1 MWLPCRRDNDLQ
13 LFGRRCL
20 AGRSQRPNRQVRVFT
35 VRRSRRSDGTAA
47 RLDPHR
53 PAYGDPTLRP
63 SASGVV
69 PPLDRDLLDA
79 VKDLDEH
86 GLRRLQILTRAQL
99 ERTGAIDPTDEPSI
113 SLRKQ
118 MVRCGK
124 SGCTKCPHGPY
135 WYAYWTEAGKRRSRY
150 IGRLLDES
158 L

>member
-1 MWLPCRRDNDLQ
+1 M
-13 LFGRRCL
+13 
-20 AGRSQRPNRQVRVFT
+20 AG
-35 VRRSRRSDGTAA
+35 A
-47 RLDPHR
+47 
-53 PAYGDPTLRP
+53 
-63 SASGVV
+63 
-69 PPLDRDLLDA
+69 LDRDLLDA

-99 ERTGAIDPTDEPSI
+99 ERLGAIGPNEEPNV

-124 SGCTKCPHGPY
+124 AGCTKCPHGPY
-135 WYAYWTEAGKRRSRY
+135 WYAYWTEGGKRKTRY